1 MNKVAIIPAR
11 GGSKR
16 IPNKN
21 IYNLHGLPLIAYT
34 IRQAIEFGDFDA
46 IYVNSDSGDI
56 LKCAEKYGA
65 IPYQRPPELGVDTSR
80 VLDVAKSQI
89 KDIGLKEHD
98 ELALLLPTCPLR
110 TCEDI
115 RNAYNTFSNHG
126 KERQVVSMTEYEKA
140 PEQAFV
146 VDSGSLVR
154 QFPSGYS
161 SRSQDHSA
169 SYRYNTA
176 IIFSTVKIF
185 LEQSDI
191 VGENSIPYIMPFERS
206 IDIDYQYQMDM
217 VECIMGNTKNI
228 SL

>member
-1 MNKVAIIPAR
+1 M
-11 GGSKR
+11 
-16 IPNKN
+16 
-21 IYNLHGLPLIAYT
+21 
-34 IRQAIEFGDFDA
+34 
-46 IYVNSDSGDI
+46 
-56 LKCAEKYGA
+56 
-65 IPYQRPPELGVDTSR
+65 DTSR